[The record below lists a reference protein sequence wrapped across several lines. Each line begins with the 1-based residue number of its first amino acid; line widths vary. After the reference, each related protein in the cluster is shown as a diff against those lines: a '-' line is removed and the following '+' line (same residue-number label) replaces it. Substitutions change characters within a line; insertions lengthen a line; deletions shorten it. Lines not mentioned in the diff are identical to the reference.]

1 MPITIPKP
9 TNLIPKLVKAKVPV
23 WLVAAIVAADVVAV
37 QLAQPKEP
45 ICTLKVD
52 YPHHS
57 TSVKKYSGVDA
68 IKVNIVS
75 KCDVDQS
82 YTLVDATILEKV
94 GGKILNHDFLQ
105 VRANADSD
113 QRTKAFFKNLWKTC
127 KFGSQVEYAG
137 KARGEVHLVGGKVV
151 SVSDDSGKYFPQ
163 KCQITAK

>member
-82 YTLVDATILEKV
+82 YTLVDATILEKLV
-94 GGKILNHDFLQ
+94 AKFLTTIFYKLERTPIQ
-105 VRANADSD
+105 INGQRRSLRIFGRLANS
-113 QRTKAFFKNLWKTC
+113 
-127 KFGSQVEYAG
+127 
-137 KARGEVHLVGGKVV
+137 EVKSSMQEKHAE
-151 SVSDDSGKYFPQ
+151 
-163 KCQITAK
+163 KCI